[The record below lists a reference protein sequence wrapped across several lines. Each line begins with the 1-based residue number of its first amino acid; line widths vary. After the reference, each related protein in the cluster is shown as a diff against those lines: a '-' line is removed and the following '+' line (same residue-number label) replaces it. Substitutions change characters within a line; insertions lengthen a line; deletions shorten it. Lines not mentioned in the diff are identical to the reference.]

1 MGAVGGLVGLGG
13 GAAGTNFAGPSAT
26 PLIVPTNAQQLSS
39 AYTGVQG
46 GLTGQQNL
54 LAALQAQQGI
64 QNQSQVYG
72 QLQGVASGAVNPAQA
87 QFNQNTAANVAN
99 QSALMAGQRG
109 AASNVG
115 LMARQA
121 AQQGAATQQQA
132 VGQEAAQQAQ
142 NQIAAIGAAG
152 NLATT
157 QAGQQIGQTN
167 ANAQAQLAEQQA
179 LFGATQGYNSAQ
191 VAQQSNI
198 NNANASLAGTQ
209 MQGQQGLLGG
219 AMNAAGAALAG
230 GGEVKKMKD
239 GGWSQVGQ
247 TVGGGNDYPTQE
259 SQTTAQPTFDPNDNS
274 YQQINMGA
282 TAPASAP
289 QSSDGKSK
297 FGQFLKGMGG
307 GSQAQPAQGFMPKQ
321 PTAGAQALQ
330 AGATNFGTALGKKL
344 KSSPNQQDQGSDST
358 DVSANAPV
366 YNPVGGQATSPDAMG
381 ITSTFGEPQ
390 AAGGMIKDFRVGGKV
405 NAGSGDEKA
414 VKRGNDYANDKI
426 PAILSE
432 HEIVLPRSVTMSPDP
447 VSAAAKFVSDVVAKR
462 KVRK

>member
-1 MGAVGGLVGLGG
+1 MGSLPGLMGLGG
-13 GAAGTNFAGPSAT
+13 GAGGTGFAAPQAAN
-26 PLIVPTNAQQLSS
+26 IIAPTNSQQLQQ

-46 GLTGQQNL
+46 GLTSQQQL
-54 LAALQAQQGI
+54 LQALQAQQGL

-72 QLQGVASGAVNPAQA
+72 QLQGIASGAVNPAQA

-99 QSALMAGQRG
+99 QAALMAGQRG
-109 AASNVG
+109 ASQNVG
-115 LMARQA
+115 LLARQA

-142 NQIAAIGAAG
+142 NQISAIGAAG

-167 ANAQAQLAEQQA
+167 ANVQAQQAEQGA
-179 LFGATQGYNSAQ
+179 LLNALQGYNTNN
-191 VAQQSNI
+191 VAMQSNI
-198 NNANASLAGTQ
+198 NNANAGLAGT
-209 MQGQQGLLGG
+209 MLQGQQGLIGG
-219 AMNAAGAALAG
+219 ALGSLGASAFSGDMLAE
-230 GGEVKKMKD
+230 GGEITKMAD

-259 SQTTAQPTFDPNDNS
+259 SQTTAQPTFDSNDNS

-289 QSSDGKSK
+289 QASGGKSK

-307 GSQAQPAQGFMPKQ
+307 GSQAQQAQGFMPKQ

-330 AGATNFGTALGKKL
+330 
-344 KSSPNQQDQGSDST
+344 
-358 DVSANAPV
+358 
-366 YNPVGGQATSPDAMG
+366 
-381 ITSTFGEPQ
+381 
-390 AAGGMIKDFRVGGKV
+390 AGGMIKDFRVGGKV

-414 VKRGNDYANDKI
+414 VKKGNDYANDKI

-432 HEIVLPRSVTMSPDP
+432 HEIVLPRSVTMSADP